1 MVTFVVSSSA
11 QCELVERLKAGLPQ
25 MEHDYPRRKALKSRA
40 QELHAAYGD
49 DWNEPFRQA
58 GCRKWTYFR
67 GFVDEVVISGESFLR
82 SADTIFETG
91 PVQLI
96 HLVEPIGDL
105 AKLGS
110 IEQLTRL
117 PELSLFGCWIGNKG
131 ARTLANLPNLR
142 NLKVLVLSYNNIGDQ
157 GARDLAS
164 SPNLNQLTK
173 VYLNRPHFG
182 DPTGKD
188 AVHDDV
194 ASTLASSPHLQRLTF
209 LDLDGNLIGATGR
222 QALQARFDSV
232 HETDDCETNTG
243 GFSVWHEER
252 SPTAVIKVSHNP

>member
-1 MVTFVVSSSA
+1 M
-11 QCELVERLKAGLPQ
+11 
-25 MEHDYPRRKALKSRA
+25 
-40 QELHAAYGD
+40 
-49 DWNEPFRQA
+49 
-58 GCRKWTYFR
+58 
-67 GFVDEVVISGESFLR
+67 
-82 SADTIFETG
+82 
-91 PVQLI
+91 QLI

-105 AKLGS
+105 AKSGS

-173 VYLNRPHFG
+173 LYLNRPHFG

-188 AVHDDV
+188 AVHDDGAC
-194 ASTLASSPHLQRLTF
+194 ASRLPHTF
-209 LDLDGNLIGATGR
+209 SG
-222 QALQARFDSV
+222 
-232 HETDDCETNTG
+232 
-243 GFSVWHEER
+243 
-252 SPTAVIKVSHNP
+252 